1 MPHRHR
7 PTRPVIEQPHVRRM
21 AIFVVA
27 IMIIALM
34 VYGYQF
40 WWTE

>member
-1 MPHRHR
+1 
-7 PTRPVIEQPHVRRM
+7 VRRM